1 MHDKKRTIT
10 IDPTLHSSLSKKS
23 ARNGKRNKSDAA
35 NTIKPRPFIRATTL
49 KKTLLDKI
57 KRHQQQQQQQQKQ
70 QQNQHKVNSDVIA
83 THNNGSVASV
93 VAPATVNSDDTFAQT
108 FQDSLLYLQNLSANK
123 KTAKAK
129 LRDNKNISSSIP
141 STSSSSSSSSTS
153 ATASSLHSI
162 NSPGPDV
169 NLGAYPSEFANTV
182 VPSIGAMMS
191 MQPMYP
197 PVPMQP
203 MYPPVPMQPINGS
216 NEIDDPPGPP
226 IKINSEP
233 VWGCLKNGSKPT
245 FRTLNG
251 TLKNAA
257 GVSPHM
263 DNNIQLNIS
272 DISIPIPRA
281 DDVTNTHT
289 HNVMTPPSPSS
300 EQVEL
305 IAATNKSIENAY
317 GARKQRLDEYKREHF
332 EAALK
337 NQQPVIK
344 IRETKQQIIT
354 KKYKLGKYVNKQGP
368 VIGVLIKNRQT
379 QYNVEKKR
387 NEMRHIPLHTIK
399 SRLHKKNLLKVGS
412 IAPPDIL
419 REMYENAVF
428 AGDIEN
434 DGEGILL
441 HNFLASAS
449 ESETEPSHNK

>member
-1 MHDKKRTIT
+1 M
-10 IDPTLHSSLSKKS
+10 
-23 ARNGKRNKSDAA
+23 
-35 NTIKPRPFIRATTL
+35 
-49 KKTLLDKI
+49 
-57 KRHQQQQQQQQKQ
+57 Q
-70 QQNQHKVNSDVIA
+70 
-83 THNNGSVASV
+83 
-93 VAPATVNSDDTFAQT
+93 
-108 FQDSLLYLQNLSANK
+108 
-123 KTAKAK
+123 
-129 LRDNKNISSSIP
+129 
-141 STSSSSSSSSTS
+141 
-153 ATASSLHSI
+153 
-162 NSPGPDV
+162 
-169 NLGAYPSEFANTV
+169 
-182 VPSIGAMMS
+182 S
-191 MQPMYP
+191 MQSM
-197 PVPMQP
+197 
-203 MYPPVPMQPINGS
+203 NGS

-251 TLKNAA
+251 TLKTASI
-257 GVSPHM
+257 VPPLM

-272 DISIPIPRA
+272 DISIPVA
-281 DDVTNTHT
+281 DVTHTHT
-289 HNVMTPPSPSS
+289 HNVTTTPPPSS

-305 IAATNKSIENAY
+305 IAATNKSIESTY

-337 NQQPVIK
+337 NQQPVVK

-449 ESETEPSHNK
+449 ESETDTSHNK

>member
-57 KRHQQQQQQQQKQ
+57 KRHQQQQQQQQQQKQ
-70 QQNQHKVNSDVIA
+70 HNVNSDVDA
-83 THNNGSVASV
+83 KHNNGSIASA
-93 VAPATVNSDDTFAQT
+93 VAPTTVIPDDTFAQT

-129 LRDNKNISSSIP
+129 LRDNKKISSSIA
-141 STSSSSSSSSTS
+141 STSSSSTS
-153 ATASSLHSI
+153 AT
-162 NSPGPDV
+162 GPDV

-182 VPSIGAMMS
+182 VPSVGAMMS
-191 MQPMYP
+191 MQPMQS
-197 PVPMQP
+197 VQPMQP
-203 MYPPVPMQPINGS
+203 MQPMQPVQSMYPPILMQSMQPINGS

-251 TLKNAA
+251 TLKNAT
-257 GVSPHM
+257 GVPPYI
-263 DNNIQLNIS
+263 DNNNNNNNNIQLNIS
-272 DISIPIPRA
+272 DISNT
-281 DDVTNTHT
+281 DDVTHT
-289 HNVMTPPSPSS
+289 HIVTPPSS
-300 EQVEL
+300 EQVEV
-305 IAATNKSIENAY
+305 IAATNKSIESTY

-449 ESETEPSHNK
+449 ESETETSHNK

>member
-57 KRHQQQQQQQQKQ
+57 KRHQQQQQQQQQQKQ
-70 QQNQHKVNSDVIA
+70 HNVNSDVDA
-83 THNNGSVASV
+83 KHNNGSIASA
-93 VAPATVNSDDTFAQT
+93 VAPTTVIPDDTFAQT

-129 LRDNKNISSSIP
+129 LRDNKKISSSIA
-141 STSSSSSSSSTS
+141 STSSSSTS
-153 ATASSLHSI
+153 AT
-162 NSPGPDV
+162 GPDV

-182 VPSIGAMMS
+182 VPSVGAMMS
-191 MQPMYP
+191 MQPMQS
-197 PVPMQP
+197 VQPMQP
-203 MYPPVPMQPINGS
+203 MQPMQPVQSMYPPILMQSMQPINGS

-257 GVSPHM
+257 GVLPHM
-263 DNNIQLNIS
+263 DIQLNIS
-272 DISIPIPRA
+272 DMSNT
-281 DDVTNTHT
+281 DDVTHT
-289 HNVMTPPSPSS
+289 HSHNVTTLPSS
-300 EQVEL
+300 EQVEV
-305 IAATNKSIENAY
+305 IAATNKSIESTY

-449 ESETEPSHNK
+449 ESETETSHNK